1 MRSLLDWYQ
10 FCTALNPVQPRY
22 RITREEVALH
32 SSKEDCWCII
42 EGKVYNLKAYLEFH
56 PGGEKILR
64 SVYGKDATELF
75 IKNHRWV
82 NYENL
87 LEKLFV
93 GYVEN

>member
-1 MRSLLDWYQ
+1 MYV
-10 FCTALNPVQPRY
+10 CMYTHV
-22 RITREEVALH
+22 
-32 SSKEDCWCII
+32 CIHI
-42 EGKVYNLKAYLEFH
+42 YLIAFKPFLKKCDVIKVYNLKAYLEFH